1 MKEMNGYK
9 EITEGDYDECR
20 KLWLIH
26 NVGVDPHA
34 GDERVYSLNTLDVTY
49 AYDLG
54 YRQALLALR
63 TEFDIQLIRLKVE
76 SSRNIFKADVDNQGS
91 VKSHIAASFIEV
103 IRQRID
109 EKIEVSYQT
118 EGYEIDNIRWQ
129 RKRNCQNSGDW

>member
-1 MKEMNGYK
+1 MEMNGYR
-9 EITEGDYDECR
+9 EITEGDCNECR

-34 GDERVYSLNTLDVTY
+34 GDDIVYSLNALDVTY

-63 TEFDIQLIRLKVE
+63 KEFDIRLKRLKVE
-76 SSRNIFKADVDNQGS
+76 SSRNAFEVDVDNQSG
-91 VKSHIAASFIEV
+91 VKSHITDSFIEV
-103 IRQRID
+103 FRQRID
-109 EKIEVSYQT
+109 EKIEVSYQI